1 MIFRRLQQL
10 RQFIQNG
17 FNSHGD
23 EFKTPTAD
31 VSMKKDIHTVSW
43 QRDAAPF
50 HVYARKLAYYN

>member
-1 MIFRRLQQL
+1 M